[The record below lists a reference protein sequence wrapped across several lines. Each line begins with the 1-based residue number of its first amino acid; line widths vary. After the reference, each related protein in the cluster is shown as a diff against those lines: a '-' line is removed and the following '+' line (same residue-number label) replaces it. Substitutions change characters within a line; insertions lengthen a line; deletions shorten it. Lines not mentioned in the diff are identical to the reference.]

1 MSVNILFAAA
11 DQKWSEYK
19 YHLSLAIKATGV
31 DANIS
36 TKIAPESVDYIVYA
50 PNSELINFSPY
61 TRAKAILN
69 LWAGVETIVGNQ
81 TLQIP
86 LCRMVDPALTQ
97 GMVEWVTGHILRLHL
112 RIEDHIGLK
121 PGEWPPTVP
130 PLAFDTQIKIGRA
143 SCRERV

>member
-50 PNSELINFSPY
+50 PNSELMDQFFISPMRSY
-61 TRAKAILN
+61 LN
-69 LWAGVETIVGNQ
+69 
-81 TLQIP
+81 
-86 LCRMVDPALTQ
+86 M
-97 GMVEWVTGHILRLHL
+97 
-112 RIEDHIGLK
+112 
-121 PGEWPPTVP
+121 
-130 PLAFDTQIKIGRA
+130 
-143 SCRERV
+143 

>member
-19 YHLSLAIKATGV
+19 YHLSLAINATGV

-50 PNSELINFSPY
+50 PNSELIDFSPY

-69 LWAGVETIVGNQ
+69 LWAGVETVVGNQ

-86 LCRMVDPALTQ
+86 LCRMVDPALT
-97 GMVEWVTGHILRLHL
+97 
-112 RIEDHIGLK
+112 
-121 PGEWPPTVP
+121 
-130 PLAFDTQIKIGRA
+130 
-143 SCRERV
+143 